1 MEFLKDIAL
10 PQSAEHIQLLH
21 YMLILV
27 LFLFVPFISV
37 IFWGTGISL
46 YFKSKEI
53 RELDDNCRKFSKDI
67 IELVTINKSVGI
79 ILGVVPLLT
88 SILIFAQL
96 FQGTEGSNLN
106 YLSTSLVLVIIALLF
121 IYNYRYSFGELRKQ
135 SVSSGVFGFIM
146 LFVSLWFFSTGLT
159 EAVFYN
165 YWKATGTLSDL
176 FSPLTII
183 RFLFLLVSS
192 LALTGGAVLF
202 GFFYLEG
209 KKETLTEDY
218 AVFIKRK
225 TISITFAA
233 TVLIPLL
240 MFINLF
246 IVPGS
251 MLSGAVFAYIIIG
264 LFLLFLGYHFLY
276 MIFARFSSKFTALLF
291 FTLLFLVMSIIINDQ
306 LVISNATKV
315 NSAMLANQYDEML
328 KELKGVESP
337 AELNGEEIYK
347 VRCASCHKFD
357 QKLVGPPHNEVV
369 PKYFGKEKQLIA
381 YIRNPVKVDP
391 NYPPMPNPG
400 LRPNE
405 AKAIADYILE
415 KVKENVGQ

>member
-176 FSPLTII
+176 FSPLTLII
-183 RFLFLLVSS
+183 F
-192 LALTGGAVLF
+192 
-202 GFFYLEG
+202 
-209 KKETLTEDY
+209 
-218 AVFIKRK
+218 
-225 TISITFAA
+225 
-233 TVLIPLL
+233 
-240 MFINLF
+240 
-246 IVPGS
+246 
-251 MLSGAVFAYIIIG
+251 
-264 LFLLFLGYHFLY
+264 
-276 MIFARFSSKFTALLF
+276 
-291 FTLLFLVMSIIINDQ
+291 
-306 LVISNATKV
+306 
-315 NSAMLANQYDEML
+315 
-328 KELKGVESP
+328 
-337 AELNGEEIYK
+337 
-347 VRCASCHKFD
+347 
-357 QKLVGPPHNEVV
+357 
-369 PKYFGKEKQLIA
+369 
-381 YIRNPVKVDP
+381 
-391 NYPPMPNPG
+391 
-400 LRPNE
+400 
-405 AKAIADYILE
+405 
-415 KVKENVGQ
+415 